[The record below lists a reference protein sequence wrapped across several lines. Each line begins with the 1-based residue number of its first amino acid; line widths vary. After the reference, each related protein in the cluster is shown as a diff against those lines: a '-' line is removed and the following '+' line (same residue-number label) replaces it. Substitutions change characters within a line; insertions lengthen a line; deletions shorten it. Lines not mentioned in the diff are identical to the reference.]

1 MRTIILDSSFLLSYI
16 LPDEKMTDPVVYRE
30 LKSNE
35 VILAEP
41 YLFSYEVLNGIR
53 SAFLRSRV
61 RKDELEKLVKSFSD
75 LTQIVYYHPTGYQRL
90 YDLATKNN
98 LSIYDASYLWLK
110 KETGYP
116 LYSLDSRLSKLS

>member
-16 LPDEKMTDPVVYRE
+16 LPDEKMPDPIVYRE
-30 LKSNE
+30 LKSKT

-41 YLFSYEVLNGIR
+41 YLFAYEVLNGIR

-61 RKDELEKLVKSFSD
+61 REDESEKLIKSFSE
-75 LTQIVYYHPTGYQRL
+75 LTEIIYYHPTSYQNL
-90 YDLATKNN
+90 YDLATKNS

-110 KETGYP
+110 KETDYP
-116 LYSLDSRLSKLS
+116 LYSLDTKLSKLS

>member
-1 MRTIILDSSFLLSYI
+1 MRTVILDSSFLLSYI
-16 LPDEKMTDPVVYRE
+16 LPDEKMPDPIVYGE
-30 LKSNE
+30 LKNKR

-53 SAFLRSRV
+53 SAFLRNRV
-61 RKDELEKLVKSFSD
+61 QRDELEKLIKSFSE
-75 LTQIVYYHPTGYQRL
+75 LTEIVYYHPTNYRNL
-90 YDLATKNN
+90 YDLSTKNN

-116 LYSLDSRLSKLS
+116 LYSLDLKLSKLS